1 MKKIFFLFFFFCFMA
16 RVMAIDVIV
25 GTGTSSAK
33 SYPYSTYYKYSTEEF
48 LYTSDEIPA
57 GEIEAISFYVSNAS
71 SLSATVNIYMGHT
84 NNSSLTSYI
93 SYGLTCVYS
102 GTRTLGSSTGWEKIS
117 LPTKF
122 VYNGIQNLI
131 LVVTK
136 SCSNYNGSLTYRYT
150 SGGYGLCRNSDS
162 NSADANYS
170 NTSNFSTTSD
180 RPNTMFSY
188 NTISPSNVSYSSKY
202 DFTSDNLFYDIVSLT
217 DLTCELTHGE
227 GYQQNTMTIPNTVDF
242 NGKTLSVVGINHASF
257 LNNTNLTNL
266 QLPAVLQNIKSS
278 SFYLCMNLQSL
289 SIPNGVTI
297 IPDSMAMWCSS
308 LNSLSLGENTTS
320 IGKYSF
326 YKCSSLSKIVL
337 PSTVT
342 AIDDNAFGGCTN
354 VKKLTIGDSN
364 STLNLGKN
372 GSYGAFYGLPIDT
385 LYIGKN
391 LSYDT
396 SNAQYAP
403 FYSNSTLQ
411 QLTIGNQVTEFPDTS
426 LATKTTLTDLYVG
439 DGLKEIPS
447 FNTCVNLK
455 KLTLG
460 AGLTSIPTFVACEQ
474 IDTIY
479 LRSTTPQPA
488 EEFTNK
494 IYVNCVLKVPAGSL
508 AAYQSADVWKNFWL
522 ISEYDVQSGTDSTPG
537 LRISRS
543 NMQLREGATATL
555 TAKIFPENVLC
566 ENVQWKSDNSEIA
579 SINQAGVVT
588 AIKEGSAHIIALTTD
603 GTNFSDTC
611 LVTVLSPYDLG
622 DVNDDGSIN
631 VADVNG
637 VVNFILD
644 TNTENLIYR
653 AADINKDNRILVDD
667 LSDIITMVMEGATP
681 NQARAKMQTRA
692 AQTYDNYLVI
702 TSGEESYDIAVSLAE
717 KVNDFSGLQFDV
729 TLPEG
734 YVMDD
739 AAVINED
746 AQLVLNELPNNDIR
760 IMIYSP
766 SNSAICSGDN
776 IISLK
781 LKKITGIS
789 NGILVTHS
797 AVATDNKANAY
808 SIGSCQYQL
817 SEATN
822 ISSVDAPMNSN
833 HAIYNLLGQKVNAK
847 NKGIYIYKGKKFVN
861 K

>member
-1 MKKIFFLFFFFCFMA
+1 MA

-25 GTGTSSAK
+25 GTGTSS
-33 SYPYSTYYKYSTEEF
+33 SYRYPYYNYYNYSTEEF

-71 SLSATVNIYMGHT
+71 SLSTTVKIYMGHT

-93 SYGLTCVYS
+93 SSGLTCVYS

-117 LPTKF
+117 LSTKF
-122 VYNGIQNLI
+122 VYNGKQNLI

-136 SCSNYNGSLTYRYT
+136 SGLNHNTSLKYRYT
-150 SGGYGLCRNSDS
+150 DGGYGLLRASDYDS
-162 NSADANYS
+162 DCASYS
-170 NTSNFSTTSD
+170 NTSSFSTISC
-180 RPNTMFSY
+180 RPNTKFSY
-188 NTISPSNVSYSSKY
+188 TISASDVSYSSKY

-227 GYQQNTMTIPNTVDF
+227 GYLQNTMIIPNTVDF

-257 LNNTNLTNL
+257 LHNTNLTNL
-266 QLPAVLQNIKSS
+266 QLPEVLQNIKSS

-297 IPDSMAMWCSS
+297 IPDSMAMWCRS
-308 LNSLSLGENTTS
+308 LNSLSLGENMTS

-326 YKCSSLSKIVL
+326 YGCSSLSKIVL

-342 AIDDNAFGGCTN
+342 AIDDNAFGDCTN

-372 GSYGAFYGLPIDT
+372 GSYGVFSGLPIDT

-403 FYSNSTLQ
+403 FYSNNTLKH
-411 QLTIGNQVTEFPDTS
+411 LTIGNQVLDFPDAS
-426 LATKTTLTDLYVG
+426 LATKTTLTDLYIG

-447 FNTCVNLK
+447 FNSCVNLK

-460 AGLTSIPTFVACEQ
+460 AGLTSIPTFAACEQ

-479 LRSTTPQPA
+479 IRSTTPQAA

-508 AAYQSADVWKNFWL
+508 AAYKSADVWKNFWL

-537 LRISRS
+537 IRISRS
-543 NMQLREGATATL
+543 NMQLREGTTATL

-566 ENVQWKSDNSEIA
+566 ENIQWKSDNSAVA
-579 SINQAGVVT
+579 SINQTGVVT
-588 AIKEGSAHIIALTTD
+588 AIKEGTAHVIALTTD
-603 GTNFSDTC
+603 GTNYSDTC
-611 LVTVLSPYDLG
+611 VVTVRPPYNLG

-644 TNTENLIYR
+644 TNTEILIYR

-833 HAIYNLLGQKVNAK
+833 HAIYNLLGQKVNVK

>member
-1 MKKIFFLFFFFCFMA
+1 MIQAMA
-16 RVMAIDVIV
+16 VFA
-25 GTGTSSAK
+25 AK
-33 SYPYSTYYKYSTEEF
+33 SDIVTYN
-48 LYTSDEIPA
+48 DA
-57 GEIEAISFYVSNAS
+57 GV
-71 SLSATVNIYMGHT
+71 SLSF
-84 NNSSLTSYI
+84 SSSNTYEW
-93 SYGLTCVYS
+93 VWD
-102 GTRTLGSSTGWEKIS
+102 SSTNKLRS
-117 LPTKF
+117 T
-122 VYNGIQNLI
+122 
-131 LVVTK
+131 
-136 SCSNYNGSLTYRYT
+136 NYHKT
-150 SGGYGLCRNSDS
+150 
-162 NSADANYS
+162 
-170 NTSNFSTTSD
+170 STTSQTTITIYCPFSCEFSFNYSVYSEGADKLNISLDGVSIVNEGGNFSRTSMKRLLTGTHTLVLKYTKDFSVDTGDD
-180 RPNTMFSY
+180 RAYVWGFRFNNLNY
-188 NTISPSNVSYSSKY
+188 LNY
-202 DFTSDNLFYDIVSLT
+202 DFELEGLYYNVVSLN
-217 DLTCELTHGE
+217 DLTCEVTRGN
-227 GYQQNTMTIPNTVDF
+227 GYEQTSISLPKSVDF
-242 NGKTLSVVGINHASF
+242 SGKTMKVVGINNWTFADD
-257 LNNTNLTNL
+257 LNLTDFNFSEHVEHIGSAAFFNCNKL
-266 QLPAVLQNIKSS
+266 RN
-278 SFYLCMNLQSL
+278 L
-289 SIPNGVTI
+289 SIPNNVTM
-297 IPDSMAMWCSS
+297 IPDSMAMYCSS
-308 LNSLSLGENTTS
+308 LNNLSLGESTTS
-320 IGKYSF
+320 IGKSSF
-326 YKCSSLSKIVL
+326 YNCSSLSKIDL
-337 PSTVT
+337 PS
-342 AIDDNAFGGCTN
+342 AITTIDNNAFSGCTN

-403 FYSNSTLQ
+403 FYSNNTLKH
-411 QLTIGNQVTEFPDTS
+411 LTIGNQVLDFPDAS

-522 ISEYDVQSGTDSTPG
+522 ISEYDVQGGTDSTPG

-566 ENVQWKSDNSEIA
+566 ENIQWKSDNSAVA
-579 SINQAGVVT
+579 SISQTGVVT
-588 AIKEGSAHIIALTTD
+588 AIKEGTAHIIALTTD
-603 GTNFSDTC
+603 GTNYSDTC
-611 LVTVLSPYDLG
+611 VVTVRPPYDLG

-702 TSGEESYDIAVSLAE
+702 TSGEESYDIAVSLAD

-739 AAVINED
+739 AAVANED

-781 LKKITGIS
+781 LKKLSGIS

-833 HAIYNLLGQKVNAK
+833 HAIYNLLGQKVNVK
-847 NKGIYIYKGKKFVN
+847 HKGIYIYKGKKFVN